1 MRFYLSVLLFAG
13 ASLALGDSVEGVPYR
28 VLTGDKLTI
37 KEGKVKHTIL
47 LAGIKAPLDGQPYFH
62 TSVATLK
69 KLVDKKVLKIEW
81 DKIND
86 RCKADRCP
94 KVGRVIESGKDI
106 SLEMVRLGMA
116 WHDIRH
122 LDDQTTPERT
132 LYGEAEEQAR
142 AHRYGLWKQKKPV
155 PPWKFTI
162 KATEVKSH

>member
-1 MRFYLSVLLFAG
+1 MRVYLAFLFFAG
-13 ASLALGDSVEGVPYR
+13 ASLALGDSVAGIPYR
-28 VLTGDKLTI
+28 VLTGDKLII

-47 LAGIKAPLDGQPYFH
+47 LEGIKAPVEGQLYYQ
-62 TSVATLK
+62 TSLASLK

-81 DKIND
+81 DKRND

-94 KVGRVIESGKDI
+94 KVGRVFESGKDI

-142 AHRYGLWKQKKPV
+142 ARRYGIWKQKKPV
-155 PPWKFTI
+155 PPWKFTV
-162 KATEVKSH
+162 KPAEAKSH